1 MSFIELS
8 AIYIS
13 FLIVTL
19 TIGFIKF
26 NEKIKTKI
34 MVILSIV
41 YNIAIGYADV
51 LFFSII
57 YLFLSNQPK
66 GSSYE
71 VPESD
76 AGFNAMIGIIV
87 LIIYICLLVPLNIFM
102 KKKSNINMKKY
113 IIINGIATSIGIAT
127 YCIIWKENIV
137 TSIIIFT
144 ICILLFI
151 SDKLKSKK
159 LVKKAG
165 CILINLQ
172 EKEIALVCRNGKY
185 SFPKGH
191 LEKGESLV
199 ECAIR
204 ETKEETGH
212 DCHLVSNKELSK
224 IYYSNPKGENVENY
238 FYLAIDD
245 GITNDEIDE
254 KDKEQTKWVKYSEV
268 ETTLSHQNLKDFWN
282 EIKQKVNEIL

>member
-1 MSFIELS
+1 MSFFELS

-13 FLIVTL
+13 FLTVVL
-19 TIGFIKF
+19 VIGFIKF
-26 NEKIKTKI
+26 DKKIKKKI
-34 MVILSIV
+34 MLVLSTI
-41 YNIAIGYADV
+41 YNIAMGYVDTVFLLVTYA
-51 LFFSII
+51 
-57 YLFLSNQPK
+57 FLSNQPK

-76 AGFNAMIGIIV
+76 AGFNMILGIILLTLYIFL
-87 LIIYICLLVPLNIFM
+87 LIPLNIFM

-127 YCIIWKENIV
+127 YCIIWKENIA

-172 EKEIALVCRNGKY
+172 EKEIALVCRNGEY

-191 LEKGESLV
+191 LEKGETLA

-254 KDKEQTKWVKYSEV
+254 KDKEQTKWIKYSEV

-282 EIKQKVNEIL
+282 EIKQKVKEIL

>member
-1 MSFIELS
+1 MSFIELG

-13 FLIVTL
+13 FLIVTI
-19 TIGFIKF
+19 TIGLIKF
-26 NEKIKTKI
+26 NEKIMT
-34 MVILSIV
+34 MLSVV
-41 YNIAIGYADV
+41 YNIAIGYADTV
-51 LFFSII
+51 FFSII

-76 AGFNAMIGIIV
+76 SGFNAMIGIIV

-127 YCIIWKENIV
+127 YCIIWKENIA

-172 EKEIALVCRNGKY
+172 EKEIALVCRNGEY

-191 LEKGESLV
+191 LEKGETLA

-224 IYYSNPKGENVENY
+224 IYYSNPKGENVEKTI
-238 FYLAIDD
+238 F
-245 GITNDEIDE
+245 T
-254 KDKEQTKWVKYSEV
+254 
-268 ETTLSHQNLKDFWN
+268 
-282 EIKQKVNEIL
+282 

>member
-19 TIGFIKF
+19 TIGFINF
-26 NEKIKTKI
+26 NEKIKAKI
-34 MVILSIV
+34 IVILSIV
-41 YNIAIGYADV
+41 YNITVGYADV

-76 AGFNAMIGIIV
+76 SGFNAMIGIIV

-113 IIINGIATSIGIAT
+113 IIINGMATSIGIAT

-159 LVKKAG
+159 IVKKAG

-172 EKEIALVCRNGKY
+172 EKEIALVCRNGEY

-191 LEKGESLV
+191 LENGETLV

-204 ETKEETGH
+204 EAKEETGH
-212 DCHLVSNKELSK
+212 DCHLASNKELLK

-268 ETTLSHQNLKDFWN
+268 ESMLSHQNLKDFWN
-282 EIKQKVNEIL
+282 EIKHEVKKMI

>member
-19 TIGFIKF
+19 TIGLIKF

-34 MVILSIV
+34 MTILSII
-41 YNIAIGYADV
+41 YNTVIGYVDT

-87 LIIYICLLVPLNIFM
+87 LILYLCLLVPLNIFM
-102 KKKSNINMKKY
+102 KKKSDINLKKY

-137 TSIIIFT
+137 ASIIIFT
-144 ICILLFI
+144 ICI
-151 SDKLKSKK
+151 
-159 LVKKAG
+159 
-165 CILINLQ
+165 
-172 EKEIALVCRNGKY
+172 Y
-185 SFPKGH
+185 
-191 LEKGESLV
+191 
-199 ECAIR
+199 IR
-204 ETKEETGH
+204 
-212 DCHLVSNKELSK
+212 
-224 IYYSNPKGENVENY
+224 
-238 FYLAIDD
+238 
-245 GITNDEIDE
+245 
-254 KDKEQTKWVKYSEV
+254 
-268 ETTLSHQNLKDFWN
+268 
-282 EIKQKVNEIL
+282 

>member
-19 TIGFIKF
+19 TIGFINF

-127 YCIIWKENIV
+127 YCIIWKENIT

-144 ICILLFI
+144 ICIFLFI
-151 SDKLKSKK
+151 LDKLKSKK

-212 DCHLVSNKELSK
+212 DCHLVSNKKLSK

>member
-1 MSFIELS
+1 MSFIELN

-19 TIGFIKF
+19 TIGFINF
-26 NEKIKTKI
+26 NKKIKAKI

-76 AGFNAMIGIIV
+76 SGFNAMIGIIV
-87 LIIYICLLVPLNIFM
+87 LITYICLFVPLNIFM

-172 EKEIALVCRNGKY
+172 KKEIALVCRNGEY
-185 SFPKGH
+185 SFPKEH
-191 LEKGESLV
+191 LENGESLV

-204 ETKEETGH
+204 EAKEETGH
-212 DCHLVSNKELSK
+212 DCHLVSNKKLSK

-268 ETTLSHQNLKDFWN
+268 ESMLSHQNLKDFWN
-282 EIKQKVNEIL
+282 EIKHEVKKMI

>member
-19 TIGFIKF
+19 TIGFINF
-26 NEKIKTKI
+26 NEKIKAKI

-41 YNIAIGYADV
+41 YNITVGYADV

-76 AGFNAMIGIIV
+76 SGFNAMIGIIV

-113 IIINGIATSIGIAT
+113 IIKNGMATSIGIAT

-172 EKEIALVCRNGKY
+172 EKEIALVCRNGEY

-191 LEKGESLV
+191 LENGETLV

-204 ETKEETGH
+204 EAKEETGH
-212 DCHLVSNKELSK
+212 DCHLVSNKELLK

-282 EIKQKVNEIL
+282 EIKHEVKKMI